1 MFDYI
6 TFLTDFGLQDDF
18 VGVCRGVMK
27 RIARDAEI
35 LDVTHGI
42 AAQAVTQG
50 ALVLARSVPYLPPA
64 VHLAVVDPGVGSGR
78 RAVAIRTGE
87 GRVFVGP
94 DNGLLM
100 VAADSL
106 GVEGAR
112 SLTNPQY
119 HLSEVSKTF
128 EARDRFAPAAAHLA
142 AGAHFDDLGD
152 EVDPASLVRIEL
164 PVAAIFDGELIA
176 TVLDIDR
183 FGNLGLN
190 VTAAEIDALG
200 LGHGDQVEVGL
211 ALTPYFFVVVYDL
224 RRCEPWRADPL
235 RGLLRPLGDR
245 DQRRQRRGAHR
256 DRVGRRGPHPACLGG
271 VFEAGTGPSRR
282 SAQGRNL
289 APDTSRTAPA
299 IYRVFGSGARDS
311 RGVVTLSLR

>member
-106 GVEGAR
+106 GVEA
-112 SLTNPQY
+112 SAKP
-119 HLSEVSKTF
+119 HE
-128 EARDRFAPAAAHLA
+128 PAATT
-142 AGAHFDDLGD
+142 
-152 EVDPASLVRIEL
+152 S
-164 PVAAIFDGELIA
+164 
-176 TVLDIDR
+176 
-183 FGNLGLN
+183 
-190 VTAAEIDALG
+190 
-200 LGHGDQVEVGL
+200 
-211 ALTPYFFVVVYDL
+211 
-224 RRCEPWRADPL
+224 RRS
-235 RGLLRPLGDR
+235 
-245 DQRRQRRGAHR
+245 RR
-256 DRVGRRGPHPACLGG
+256 
-271 VFEAGTGPSRR
+271 PSRR
-282 SAQGRNL
+282 ATASRRSPRIWRQARTSTISATRSTRR
-289 APDTSRTAPA
+289 ASSASSSRSPPSPTE
-299 IYRVFGSGARDS
+299 S
-311 RGVVTLSLR
+311 